1 MTVLMECPG
10 LKSSHLCQSTIHLTH
25 PSDQLPM
32 RISSLLVLTLM
43 VMNWLKGERVFCNI
57 APKLSIFFNFLN
69 QLLIKSIYNTH
80 C

>member
-10 LKSSHLCQSTIHLTH
+10 LKSSHLCQLRIHLTH

-57 APKLSIFFNFLN
+57 APKLSILFL
-69 QLLIKSIYNTH
+69 IF
-80 C
+80 